1 MEIETIF
8 NPLLGQLQ
16 QHPEEDQEF
25 LMTNQQKEPYSL
37 PDRAE
42 SKKIYKQLYPEYEQI
57 LQEIYHKI
65 IDLAEQADI
74 SVTVKYR
81 VKRFEHYCEKLI
93 KLKKFQGD
101 EVIQITDLL
110 GIRVICPFL
119 EDLETIERIILQSF
133 EILEMERKAE
143 QHSFRE
149 FGYDSV
155 HFLIKTRPIDS
166 TATLPHSCDAC
177 EIQLRT
183 ILQEAWAEVEHE
195 LVYKSDI
202 TIPDYSIRR
211 KLASLNASL
220 TLSDLIF
227 QEIRDD
233 QKEIRRREM
242 KCRSNIEAIS
252 CDLDSIKI
260 SQVPEMELCSP
271 IDEEIFCDHL
281 PPGKLEKLMLTAL
294 ESHSNGHFNE
304 AIEIYSILLR
314 NQLEP
319 TICSLVYNHRGMAL
333 FALAKYPQGIEDFN
347 RAIETNR
354 DNVRAWIN
362 RGLAYR
368 VVGKFD
374 CSLEDYKTVI
384 ELSPQSYEGYWGRAQ
399 TYYEMKLYSR
409 ALSDCCKA
417 IERQP
422 NFKPAQELEK
432 ILRRQLF

>member
-1 MEIETIF
+1 
-8 NPLLGQLQ
+8 
-16 QHPEEDQEF
+16 
-25 LMTNQQKEPYSL
+25 MTGKKNESYSL

-42 SKKIYKQLYPEYEQI
+42 SKKIYTQLRPEYERV
-57 LQEIYHKI
+57 LQETYQKI
-65 IDLAEQADI
+65 ISLAEQANI

-81 VKRFEHYCEKLI
+81 VKRFDHYCEKLI
-93 KLKKFQGD
+93 KLKKLQGD
-101 EVIQITDLL
+101 EMIQITDLL
-110 GIRVICPFL
+110 GVRVICPFL

-133 EILEMERKAE
+133 DILEMERKAE

-155 HFLIKTRPIDS
+155 HLLIKTSPID
-166 TATLPHSCDAC
+166 TTITLPHSCDVC

-252 CDLDSIKI
+252 CDLDSIEI
-260 SQVPEMELCSP
+260 SQLPEMDPSP
-271 IDEEIFCDHL
+271 QIGEDDFCDHL
-281 PPGKLEKLMLTAL
+281 PPGKLEKLMLSAL
-294 ESHSNGHFNE
+294 ESHSNGQFE
-304 AIEIYSILLR
+304 KAIEIYSIILK

-319 TICSLVYNHRGMAL
+319 TIGSLIYNHRGMAL
-333 FALAKYPQGIEDFN
+333 FALAKYQQGIDDFN
-347 RAIETNR
+347 QALEVNR

-368 VVGKFD
+368 VVEKFD
-374 CSLEDYKTVI
+374 RSLEDYETVI
-384 ELSPQSYEGYWGRAQ
+384 EMSPQQYEGYWGRAQ

-409 ALSDCCKA
+409 ALSDCRKA

-422 NFKPAQELEK
+422 KFKPAQELEK
-432 ILRRQLF
+432 TLRRQLF